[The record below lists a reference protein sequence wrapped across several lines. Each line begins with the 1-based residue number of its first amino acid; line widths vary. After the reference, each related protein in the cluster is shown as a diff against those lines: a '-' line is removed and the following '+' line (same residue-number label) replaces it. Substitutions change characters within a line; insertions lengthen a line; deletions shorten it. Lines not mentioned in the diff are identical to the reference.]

1 MNSAGSVIKSASFA
15 GGIPVTVAAIAA
27 CRADDEVVGAQAELG
42 AHPELAELN
51 AEALQAISRR
61 KGINFATSLLFERVT
76 NSPRHAPF
84 IRRIEEL
91 RARPLP
97 GRRLRATVAI
107 APGAFYREFPHT
119 GADGQILVEQ
129 AKKLGAATCVI
140 PTGSTGTLADNA
152 RQIVDW
158 LTTRPRDEPIIL
170 GSVSK
175 GGSDIKLALAHSPD
189 AFHSVVAWINVCGIL
204 SGSPMVNWLRTHRLQ
219 YLFYRLLFLLKR
231 LDFGVIGD
239 LNHGVGAPL
248 DFDLAL
254 PPHLKTVHVI
264 GFPLEEHL
272 TNRLA
277 RTCHSRIADY
287 GPNDGAI
294 VLADACAVPGLI
306 YPVWGSDHYMRPVWE
321 LRTLAGALLTYL
333 GDELNLFAT
342 ADEEAHRRTD

>member
-1 MNSAGSVIKSASFA
+1 MKSAGIFSASASFP
-15 GGIPVTVAAIAA
+15 GGIPVTVAAAVGTRI
-27 CRADDEVVGAQAELG
+27 DDDVVGRSAPFG
-42 AHPELAELN
+42 DHPALAELN
-51 AEALQAISRR
+51 AEALKTLSRR
-61 KGINFATSLLFERVT
+61 EGINSATTLFYEQVRNSL
-76 NSPRHAPF
+76 PHAPF
-84 IRRIEEL
+84 IRRVDEL
-91 RARPLP
+91 RHLPLP

-119 GADGQILVEQ
+119 GADGQILIEQ

-158 LTTRPRDEPIIL
+158 LASRPRDEPIIL

-175 GGSDIKLALAHSPD
+175 GGSDIKLALAHAPD
-189 AFHSVVAWINVCGIL
+189 TFRNVVAWINVCGIL
-204 SGSPMVNWLRTHRLQ
+204 SGSPMVDWLRNHKLP
-219 YLFYRLLFLLKR
+219 YLFYRLLFLLRR
-231 LDFGVIGD
+231 LDFRVIGD
-239 LNHGVGAPL
+239 LNHGAGAPL
-248 DFDLAL
+248 DFDLVL

-277 RTCHSRIADY
+277 RTCHSRIADC

-321 LRTLAGALLTYL
+321 LRSLAGALLTYL

-342 ADEEAHRRTD
+342 TDEEAQRRTD